1 MSVYRRKIQSVGGG
15 SYTVSLPKDWIR
27 RVGLG
32 KGSEVLMIVEPDNSL
47 RIVPSGRDTHTE
59 DNVTI
64 KVSGSDFWHTVR
76 LIVSYYMAGVN
87 TLNIVVDRPEPSFT
101 RELREFVSRRL
112 MGVEVVE
119 ESSHQLTLQSIVD
132 TTALTLPKSLNKLSK
147 AVGYMLEDIASAIEK
162 NDSNTL
168 LDVVAR
174 DDIVDKFYVYIA
186 RQLTLVLR
194 GRLSLENVGVGSL
207 AEASLYKMVAKIF
220 ERIGDHAHNIARSLL
235 DYYKATNTLA
245 PTCIRESLLNQLKN
259 LIERYWAATKVV
271 QTLDVEGVESQ
282 ITSAEKLREHITR
295 LYRESLCVEPTLLGL
310 MLRVVESM
318 KRILDYTIDLLES
331 ALDIVAIKDLDG
343 RA

>member
-1 MSVYRRKIQSVGGG
+1 MSIYRRKIQSVGGG
-15 SYTVSLPKDWIR
+15 SYTVSLPKEWIR
-27 RVGLG
+27 RVGLS

-47 RIVPSGRDTHTE
+47 RIVPSEKGASVE

-64 KVSGSDFWHTVR
+64 RVSGSDFWHTVR

-87 TLNIVVDRPEPSFT
+87 TINIVVDKPEPSLT

-147 AVGYMLEDIASAIEK
+147 TVGYMLEDVASAIER
-162 NDSNTL
+162 NDPNTL

-174 DDIVDKFYVYIA
+174 DDVVDKFYVYIA

-194 GRLSLENVGVGSL
+194 GRLSLESVGVGSL
-207 AEASLYKMVAKIF
+207 AEASLYKMIAKIF
-220 ERIGDHAHNIARSLL
+220 ERIGDHAHNIAESLL
-235 DYYKATNTLA
+235 DHYKAANSLS
-245 PTCIRESLLNQLKN
+245 PECVRESLLNQLKS
-259 LIERYWAATKVV
+259 LIERYWTATKIV
-271 QTLDVEGVESQ
+271 QTLDVKGIEGQ
-282 ITSAEKLREHITR
+282 ITSAEKLREHVTR

-310 MLRVVESM
+310 MLRVIESM
-318 KRILDYTIDLLES
+318 RRIIDYTIDLLES
-331 ALDIVAIKDLDG
+331 ALDIVAIKNLNG